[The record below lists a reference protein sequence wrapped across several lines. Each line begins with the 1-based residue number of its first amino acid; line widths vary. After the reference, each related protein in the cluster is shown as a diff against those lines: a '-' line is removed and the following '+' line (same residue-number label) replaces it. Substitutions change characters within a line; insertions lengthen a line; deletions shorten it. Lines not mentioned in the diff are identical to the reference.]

1 MDFFSRKT
9 SFDFMRWRRGALAFS
24 TALTIVSLL
33 FLAFRGLNLSV
44 DFTGGTVIEV
54 AYPQAVDLGP
64 VRDVLAQD
72 GFADAIVQHFGTP
85 KDVLVRLAPRPG
97 VAEKELAGRVV
108 ESLGKV
114 GAGEVRLQRVEFVGP
129 QIGEEITEE
138 GGLAMLAALFGILIY
153 VTLRFE
159 WRLALGSVLALFHD
173 TIIVLGF
180 FAVTWMDFDLTAF
193 AAMVTWMDFDLTAF
207 AAILAVIGY
216 SLNDTIVVYDRVRE
230 NFRKVRRGTS
240 VEIMNL
246 ALNETLSRTVMTG
259 VTTMLVLMSLYL
271 YGGELLHSFTVALI
285 VGVVFGIYSSVY
297 VASALALALGVSR
310 ADLMPVQK
318 EGADTRP

>member
-193 AAMVTWMDFDLTAF
+193 AA
-207 AAILAVIGY
+207 ILAVIGY

>member
-9 SFDFMRWRRGALAFS
+9 NFDFMRWRWGALAFS
-24 TALTIVSLL
+24 TALTLLALL

-54 AYPQAVDLGP
+54 AYPGPVDLGP
-64 VRDVLAQD
+64 VRAVLSED
-72 GFADAIVQHFGTP
+72 GFDDAIVQHFGTS

-97 VAEKELAGRVV
+97 LAEKELASRVV
-108 ESLGKV
+108 ASLGRV

-159 WRLALGSVLALFHD
+159 WRLAVGSVLALFHD
-173 TIIVLGF
+173 TTIVLGF
-180 FAVTWMDFDLTAF
+180 FS
-193 AAMVTWMDFDLTAF
+193 VTWMDFDLTAF

-259 VTTMLVLMSLYL
+259 VTTLLVLMSLYL

-285 VGVVFGIYSSVY
+285 VGVLFGIYSSVY

-310 ADLMPVQK
+310 ADLMPAQK
-318 EGADTRP
+318 EGLDTRP